1 MQSDNSRVFK
11 PRAAFDGVKNL
22 FMTKELE
29 QAQVSTTFESLNSYS
44 QVTQFNVNMGNP
56 NKTTGIYS
64 VRLTL
69 VGKINP
75 RYVRCWRQLALTDD
89 SDSDIEKLTTSRGA
103 DSPITINNENTI
115 ALTLLQVILSQGP
128 QLYVAM
134 SHSGMVCLTLIA
146 TANIDFRFMRNRS
159 IFPLMR

>member
-1 MQSDNSRVFK
+1 MLSIQPQETNESVLVVVKRDASGDKAVPNGRRVSEAIDRMQSDNPRVFK

-29 QAQVSTTFESLNSYS
+29 QAQVSTMFESLNSYS

-75 RYVRCWRQLALTDD
+75 RYVR
-89 SDSDIEKLTTSRGA
+89 
-103 DSPITINNENTI
+103 
-115 ALTLLQVILSQGP
+115 
-128 QLYVAM
+128 
-134 SHSGMVCLTLIA
+134 
-146 TANIDFRFMRNRS
+146 
-159 IFPLMR
+159 